1 MRINRISNLI
11 VERAKVIGD
20 LPQGVLVKA
29 RWLGIRLEISLCNP
43 DGSDRTV
50 EPIGYIGIVPHT
62 EGYGGAYEVLH
73 SFATHG
79 WGPFLYDIALEY
91 AGEYGMISDQRQS
104 SPSAQAVWEYYK
116 RNRSDVEQK
125 LVSKDEWS
133 PEVVAIVKRNR
144 PTIEALKA
152 AGKWLT

>member
-1 MRINRISNLI
+1 MRITRITKLI
-11 VERAKVIGD
+11 TERAKGIVD

-29 RWLGIRLEISLCNP
+29 RWLGIRLEISLCNS
-43 DGSDRTV
+43 DGSERTV
-50 EPIGYIGIVPHT
+50 EPVGYIGMVPHT

-73 SFATHG
+73 AFATHG

-116 RNRSDVEQK
+116 RSRPDVEK
-125 LVSKDEWS
+125 RLVSKDEWS
-133 PEVVAIVKRNR
+133 PEITAIVKREK

-152 AGKWLT
+152 DGRWLT